1 MGADVMRFTKSLLAV
16 LLFMGAAVLAFAG
29 EAGAAEAKFK
39 GEYKMSVNISD
50 VTPQGKAVS
59 WFADQVRE
67 RTGGRVNIKIFW
79 NGQLFSG
86 KATNELLL
94 MKQNVGDFSLSS
106 FINWAP
112 QFPEGNMFLLP
123 FFISSKPDKY
133 KALDAIEDGKAGA
146 MLTEKIAALNLK
158 VLSWGEQG
166 ARELTNSIRAVRKP
180 EDMKGLKIRVVG
192 SPLFIDIFNALGAN
206 PMNISWAEAITALQ
220 QNTVDGQENPYSV
233 YLPNKIYEFQKY
245 LTEWSYNM
253 DPLIYVV
260 HRKIWDGFPDDVRGI
275 IEECAKDAGMYNKC
289 LARLS
294 LDDGTSEKWL
304 KERGL
309 YPAESDLSAVDPRA
323 FVESKGVEITR
334 LTAEEIKAFADIVA
348 PVREKWIPKVGKEL
362 VDAAEEDMEGSM

>member
-1 MGADVMRFTKSLLAV
+1 MKNSVKKISAWVILFGACFAVFLPSAAQAADPKYKS
-16 LLFMGAAVLAFAG
+16 
-29 EAGAAEAKFK
+29 
-39 GEYKMSVNISD
+39 EYKLSCNISD
-50 VTPQGKAVS
+50 VTPQGKALA
-59 WFADQVRE
+59 WFAQQVKE
-67 RTGGRVNIKIFW
+67 KTSGKVNIKVYW

-94 MKQNVGDFSLSS
+94 MKNNVGDFSLSS

-112 QFPEGNMFLLP
+112 QFTEGNLFLLP
-123 FFISSKPDKY
+123 WLISSKPDKY
-133 KALDAIEDGKAGA
+133 KALDAVTSGKAGA
-146 MLTEKIAALNLK
+146 MLTEKIAAMGLK

-166 ARELTNSIRAVRKP
+166 ARELTNNIHPVKTP
-180 EDMKGLKIRVVG
+180 TDMKDLKIRVVG

-260 HRKIWDGFPDDVRGI
+260 HQKIWNSFPPDVQKI
-275 IEECAKDAGMYNKC
+275 IAECAEEAGMYNRC
-289 LARLS
+289 LSRLG

-304 KERGL
+304 KSKDL
-309 YPAESDLSAVDPRA
+309 YPAADDLAAINPRA
-323 FVESKGVEITR
+323 FAESKGVQVT
-334 LTAEEIKAFADIVA
+334 LLSAEEIKVFADLVA
-348 PVREKWIPKVGKEL
+348 PVRDKWIPKVGQEL
-362 VDAAEEDMEGSM
+362 VNVAEEDMKNAKY